1 MATASGGNS
10 YERLPGEVS
19 IPMDSM
25 LSQTSETEA
34 RDDVDAKLEKVHS
47 AYNSSCFLLQINLN
61 AFILDFYACRTF
73 PR

>member
-1 MATASGGNS
+1 MND
-10 YERLPGEVS
+10 YQEKFP

-47 AYNSSCFLLQINLN
+47 A
-61 AFILDFYACRTF
+61 
-73 PR
+73 